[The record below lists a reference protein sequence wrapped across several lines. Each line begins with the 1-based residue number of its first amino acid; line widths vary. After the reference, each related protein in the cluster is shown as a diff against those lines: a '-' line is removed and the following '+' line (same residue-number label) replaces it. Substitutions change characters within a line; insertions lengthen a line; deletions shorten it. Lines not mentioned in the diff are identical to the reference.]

1 MAANDTLEKIFMSS
15 EEMFQGKIQD
25 TIVSNAANRSRK
37 MRSEIGFS
45 REVIRELDNGGFSG
59 FVAETQLKYFQR
71 K

>member
-1 MAANDTLEKIFMSS
+1 MSS
-15 EEMFQGKIQD
+15 KEIFQRKIQD
-25 TIVSNAANRSRK
+25 TTVSNAANRSRK

-59 FVAETQLKYFQR
+59 FMAKARLKYFQR